1 MVRATI
7 LFAALPDFSSTLEF
21 FFTGFAIFV
30 SPSFLRLPLWAT
42 LCRKQ
47 VACQSRS
54 RSVRRQHVNTVGFT
68 GTTRTSTQDGDS
80 DSTLSFSLGV
90 GFLISQGLHAVL
102 AAEVIDAIAIDA
114 EKPGR
119 FRLCLF
125 GLGECRFD
133 PLPLVRVDYFAEL
146 DPAGRQP
153 QTAPSVLA
161 GCLHDV
167 AREIF
172 QRDGIAI
179 RHQNH

>member
-90 GFLISQGLHAVL
+90 GFFNEDREIRQAGSSPLPARKERRLESANAL
-102 AAEVIDAIAIDA
+102 ADTLW
-114 EKPGR
+114 R
-119 FRLCLF
+119 FRVCHQVCIVKCLDLLEA
-125 GLGECRFD
+125 GLKQYSTDLGATPMNFFD
-133 PLPLVRVDYFAEL
+133 
-146 DPAGRQP
+146 
-153 QTAPSVLA
+153 
-161 GCLHDV
+161 
-167 AREIF
+167 
-172 QRDGIAI
+172 I
-179 RHQNH
+179 R